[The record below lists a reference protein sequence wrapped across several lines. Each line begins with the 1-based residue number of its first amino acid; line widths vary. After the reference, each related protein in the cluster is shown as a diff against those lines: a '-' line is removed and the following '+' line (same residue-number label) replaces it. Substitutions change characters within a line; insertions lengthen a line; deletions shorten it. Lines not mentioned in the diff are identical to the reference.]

1 MIVREY
7 FVRTCHKS
15 HRPHSHLGVEDKAK
29 TKDYWWIK
37 ADITGFY
44 RGDLSQVKLILILH
58 YLRACRS
65 HCMPDLVCTRKAGRI
80 LHSASQ
86 TEPCQPPESWS
97 ILECKPCGFS
107 CRVPYI
113 IGPFRFPLG
122 LCSAR
127 QPCMIP
133 TKNDFEIHA
142 HSDTAAGLPIPSS
155 PGDQPVFDL
164 ITNSLPINPNHSPHL
179 IRRTRHSHWKAESL
193 LVEEESATPR
203 VGLTVNIEHLRKLSA
218 IQLPEKHRFSR
229 TKVLLWLA
237 RAGRVQVGRTHS
249 SREIGKDRIGE
260 KTEIVRIS
268 SHVRGV
274 AWIPAVGRCCYQESM
289 IPHICDIHPYGCYIY
304 WLVVPGNAFWRECL
318 LVTMY

>member
-15 HRPHSHLGVEDKAK
+15 HRPHSYLEVEDKAK

-122 LCSAR
+122 LCSDR

-142 HSDTAAGLPIPSS
+142 NSEAFPPRHLRVINLHLIWWPTHSRST
-155 PGDQPVFDL
+155 
-164 ITNSLPINPNHSPHL
+164 PNHSPVSPHL
-179 IRRTRHSHWKAESL
+179 IRRTSHSHWKQ
-193 LVEEESATPR
+193 
-203 VGLTVNIEHLRKLSA
+203 N
-218 IQLPEKHRFSR
+218 
-229 TKVLLWLA
+229 
-237 RAGRVQVGRTHS
+237 HS
-249 SREIGKDRIGE
+249 
-260 KTEIVRIS
+260 
-268 SHVRGV
+268 
-274 AWIPAVGRCCYQESM
+274 
-289 IPHICDIHPYGCYIY
+289 
-304 WLVVPGNAFWRECL
+304 
-318 LVTMY
+318 